1 MKTRQYL
8 TKDEAMAKEWYCR
21 TELKRLFR
29 LKPSPDQRPAG
40 EVWQGKG
47 LYSVYDKAQ
56 CLPMQPL
63 RELTVSQRA
72 ALAAGRVFN
81 GSQICT
87 ICAEYCNTVQQRK
100 GRGMTP
106 QQQASEWLLNCQILD
121 SETTGLDGQAEIVEI
136 SILDQDGRVVLDT
149 LVKPLK
155 PIPAEATAIHGIT
168 NDMVAT
174 APSWAAIHERVAEI
188 VASKPLVIYN
198 ADYDL
203 RLMAQTAAQYG
214 LTPIEAEVGC
224 AMLAYAEFYGDW
236 NEYRGS
242 YRRQRLTNAADQQGV
257 VIDGKAHRALADVKM
272 TLGVIKAMAAS
283 PVRDDVCY
291 RCGTPWV

>member
-8 TKDEAMAKEWYCR
+8 TKDEATAKEWYCR
-21 TELKRLFR
+21 AELKRLYR
-29 LKPSPDQRPAG
+29 IKPNPDQRPAG
-40 EVWQGKG
+40 EVWQGRG

-56 CLPMQPL
+56 CVPMQPL
-63 RELTVSQRA
+63 REPTVSQRV
-72 ALAAGRVFN
+72 ALAAGRALN
-81 GSQICT
+81 GSQICK
-87 ICAEYCNTVQQRK
+87 ICRQREATEFMLK
-100 GRGMTP
+100 GVCYKCRISTDTSGVIP

-136 SILDQDGRVVLDT
+136 SIIDQDGRVVLDT

-188 VASKPLVIYN
+188 VASKPLVIFN
-198 ADYDL
+198 ADFDL

-214 LTPIEAEVGC
+214 LTPIEAEAGC
-224 AMLAYAEFYGDW
+224 AMLAYAEFYGEWDHG
-236 NEYRGS
+236 RGS
-242 YRRQRLTNAADQQGV
+242 YRWQRLTNAAAQQGV
-257 VIDGKAHRALADVKM
+257 VIDGQAHRALADVKM
-272 TLGVIKAMAAS
+272 TLGLLKAMAE
-283 PVRDDVCY
+283 
-291 RCGTPWV
+291 RCSN